1 LSEEVRHPEQFCQIP
16 DFPALHSPRR
26 QSIDFQARL
35 VFFWTGITARQE
47 MHKFLAKCDEALSEI
62 TAQGRYRRFVALEKL
77 ADRFPYYQ
85 VTMEGKI
92 LNILVWSSNDYLS
105 MGTDPAV
112 IEASIEA
119 ARRMG
124 VGAGGTRNIAGSSPL
139 HVALEEELAD
149 LHGKD
154 TALLFTSGY
163 VSNQA
168 TLSAIVKSLP
178 NWQVFSDAMNHNSM
192 IVGIKDGRNATV
204 HIFKHND
211 VSDLERLLAAAP
223 VDAPKLIVFESV
235 YSMEGDIAPLR
246 AICDLAEKYNALTYL
261 DEVHAVGMYGRH
273 GGGIS
278 ERDGVAHRITIIEG
292 TLAKAF
298 GCHGGY
304 ITGDFKVLDYIRSV
318 APGFIFTTALPPPV
332 VAAALTS
339 IRLLKGDQGRRD
351 RLFERAAT
359 LKSKFLFAGLPV
371 MPSESHI
378 VPLMI
383 GDAAKATQV
392 SMRLLREFGMYATPI
407 NYPTVPSGSE
417 RLRFTPGPKHSD
429 AMMDDLVAALR
440 HILLE
445 TPLAVE
451 QI

>member
-1 LSEEVRHPEQFCQIP
+1 
-16 DFPALHSPRR
+16 
-26 QSIDFQARL
+26 
-35 VFFWTGITARQE
+35 
-47 MHKFLAKCDEALSEI
+47 MHQFLAKCDEALTEI

-77 ADRFPYYQ
+77 ADRFPYYL
-85 VTMEGKI
+85 VTMEGKSR
-92 LNILVWSSNDYLS
+92 NILVWSSNDYLA

-112 IEASIEA
+112 IEAAVDA

-124 VGAGGTRNIAGSSPL
+124 AGAGGTRNIAGSSPI

-154 TALLFTSGY
+154 AALLFTSGY

-168 TLSAIVKSLP
+168 SIGAILRSLP
-178 NWQVFSDAMNHNSM
+178 DWHVFSDAKNHNSM
-192 IVGIKDGRNATV
+192 IVGIKDARQATV

-211 VSDLERLLAAAP
+211 LGDLERLLAAAP
-223 VDAPKLIVFESV
+223 AAAPKLIVFESV
-235 YSMEGDIAPLR
+235 YSMDGDIAPIG
-246 AICDLAEKYNALTYL
+246 AICDLADRYNALTYL

-273 GGGIS
+273 GGGVS
-278 ERDGVAHRITIIEG
+278 ERDGVAHRVTIIEG

-318 APGFIFTTALPPPV
+318 APGFIFTTALPPPT

-339 IRLLKGDQGRRD
+339 IRVLKADDARRAL
-351 RLFERAAT
+351 LFERAAT
-359 LKSKFLFAGLPV
+359 LKAKFAAAGLPV

-383 GDAAKATQV
+383 GNAAKATAV
-392 SMRLLREFGMYATPI
+392 SMRLIREFGMYATPI
-407 NYPTVPSGSE
+407 NYPTVDAGTE
-417 RLRFTPGPKHSD
+417 RLRFTPGPKHTD
-429 AMMDDLVAALR
+429 AMMDDLVAALG

-445 TPLAVE
+445 AQVVSAS
-451 QI
+451 

>member
-1 LSEEVRHPEQFCQIP
+1 
-16 DFPALHSPRR
+16 
-26 QSIDFQARL
+26 
-35 VFFWTGITARQE
+35 
-47 MHKFLAKCDEALSEI
+47 MHKFLAKCDEALTEI

-77 ADRFPYYQ
+77 ADRFPYYL
-85 VTMEGKI
+85 VTMEGKSR
-92 LNILVWSSNDYLS
+92 NILVWSSNDYLA

-112 IEASIEA
+112 IDAAIDA

-124 VGAGGTRNIAGSSPL
+124 AGAGGTRNIAGSSPI

-154 TALLFTSGY
+154 AALLFTSGY

-168 TLSAIVKSLP
+168 SLGAILNSLP
-178 NWQVFSDAMNHNSM
+178 DWHVFSDAKNHNSM

-211 VSDLERLLAAAP
+211 VADLERLLAEAP
-223 VDAPKLIVFESV
+223 ADAPKLIVFESV
-235 YSMEGDIAPLR
+235 YSMDGDIAPIA
-246 AICDLAEKYNALTYL
+246 AICDLADKYNALTYL
-261 DEVHAVGMYGRH
+261 DEVHAVGMYGKH
-273 GGGIS
+273 GGGVS
-278 ERDGVAHRITIIEG
+278 ERDGVAHRVTIIEG

-318 APGFIFTTALPPPV
+318 AAGFIFTTALPPPT

-339 IRLLKGDQGRRD
+339 IRVLKADHARRA
-351 RLFERAAT
+351 RLFERAET
-359 LKSKFLFAGLPV
+359 LKAKFTEAGLPV

-383 GDAAKATQV
+383 GNAAQATAV
-392 SMRLLREFGMYATPI
+392 SMRLIREFGMYATPI
-407 NYPTVPSGSE
+407 NYPTVAAGTE
-417 RLRFTPGPKHSD
+417 RLRFTPGPKHTD
-429 AMMDDLVAALR
+429 AMMDELVAALR

-445 TPLAVE
+445 VPAVSARS
-451 QI
+451 

>member
-1 LSEEVRHPEQFCQIP
+1 
-16 DFPALHSPRR
+16 
-26 QSIDFQARL
+26 
-35 VFFWTGITARQE
+35 
-47 MHKFLAKCDEALSEI
+47 MHQFLAKCDEALTEI

-77 ADRFPYYQ
+77 ADRFPYYL
-85 VTMEGKI
+85 VTMEGKSR
-92 LNILVWSSNDYLS
+92 NILVWSSNDYLA

-112 IEASIEA
+112 IEAAVDA

-124 VGAGGTRNIAGSSPL
+124 AGAGGTRNIAGSSPI

-154 TALLFTSGY
+154 AALLFTSGY

-168 TLSAIVKSLP
+168 SLSAILRSLP
-178 NWQVFSDAMNHNSM
+178 DWHVFSDAKNHNSM
-192 IVGIKDGRNATV
+192 IVGIKDARQATV

-211 VSDLERLLAAAP
+211 VADLERLLAAAP
-223 VDAPKLIVFESV
+223 AAAPKLIVFESV
-235 YSMEGDIAPLR
+235 YSMDGDIAPIG
-246 AICDLAEKYNALTYL
+246 AICDLADRYNALTYL
-261 DEVHAVGMYGRH
+261 DEVHAVGMYGAH
-273 GGGIS
+273 GGGVS
-278 ERDGVAHRITIIEG
+278 ERDGVAHRVTIIEG

-318 APGFIFTTALPPPV
+318 APGFIFTTALPPPT

-339 IRLLKGDQGRRD
+339 IRVLKADHARRAL
-351 RLFERAAT
+351 LFERAAT
-359 LKSKFLFAGLPV
+359 LKAKFAAAGLPV

-383 GDAAKATQV
+383 GNAAKATEV
-392 SMRLLREFGMYATPI
+392 SMRLIREFGMYATPI
-407 NYPTVPSGSE
+407 NYPTVDAGTE
-417 RLRFTPGPKHSD
+417 RLRFTPGPKHTD

-445 TPLAVE
+445 APALNRTGADTRMG
-451 QI
+451 